1 MKEKIV
7 KCKKGWE
14 SIYNPIIDAIYKHDS
29 EQEYIKDKIG
39 VEEISEE
46 YGMFKIELIQP
57 RNLTDEISQMIT
69 NAGRDSLRI
78 CEFCGTIENVGVTMN
93 FRYKTCCRSCWRNE
107 ILEYEPKS
115 VWMPF
120 KK

>member
-1 MKEKIV
+1 MKDKIV
-7 KCKKGWE
+7 KCEKGWE
-14 SIYNPIIDAIYKHDS
+14 CLYKPIIDEIYKHDS
-29 EQEYIKDKIG
+29 QQEYVEDKIG
-39 VEEISEE
+39 IENICEK
-46 YGMFKIELIQP
+46 YGMFSIDLIQP

-78 CEFCGTIENVGVTMN
+78 CEFCGSKENIGVTMN
-93 FRYKTCCRSCWRNE
+93 FRYKTCCRSCWQQK

-115 VWMPF
+115 VWMPV